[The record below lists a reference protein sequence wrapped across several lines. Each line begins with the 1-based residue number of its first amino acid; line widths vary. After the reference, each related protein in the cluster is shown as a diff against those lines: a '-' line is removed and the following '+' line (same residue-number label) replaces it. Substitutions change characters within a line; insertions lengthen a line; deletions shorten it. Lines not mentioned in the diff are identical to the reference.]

1 MSNISINQIQK
12 SKDIEMIYRQE
23 GYDTKKKLNRSAKKI
38 PLTMLEE
45 IEQGITSEQ
54 LDTFNVPIFK
64 YGTQITVHGVFPDLE
79 KAILVGGYKRI
90 FQNKNKSVGVKYEA
104 IDYDKKKRVYR
115 AFRHEHQFRSEHN
128 SREYSAYK
136 AIRVKDRDEAMQKIE
151 EYKPLFEKINLR
163 FGSKQL
169 YYAQVPYFGS
179 VLHYMVFSVNIYA
192 IYEKDIPEFFLA
204 TFGKTEAEIDT
215 EIKAKEDKDTAESE
229 ARYEERERENAIRKE
244 KEKALLDA
252 EIQRLSTIGV
262 RIVNNIPVSDGL
274 SILRINAST
283 DYTTK
288 EQSLEYNII
297 HYYKPPRARL
307 FKYNT
312 RSFKTYAQAME
323 SAAEKCTSYGDY
335 KVHKESTSGIILKP

>member
-1 MSNISINQIQK
+1 MSNLTINQIQN

-23 GYDTKKKLNRSAKKI
+23 GFDTKKKLNRSDKKI
-38 PLTMLEE
+38 PLTMLEQ

-54 LDTFNVPIFK
+54 LDTFDVPIFK

-90 FQNKNKSVGVKYEA
+90 FQNMNKSVGVKYEA
-104 IDYDKKKRVYR
+104 IDYDKKKRIYR
-115 AFRHEHQFRSEHN
+115 AFRHEHKFQTEHN

-136 AIRVKDRDEAMQKIE
+136 AIRVSNREEAMQKIE
-151 EYKPLFEKINLR
+151 EHKPLFEKIDMR

-169 YYAQVPYFGS
+169 YYAPVPFFGS
-179 VLHYMVFSVNIYA
+179 ILHYMVFSVYIYA
-192 IYEKDIPEFFLA
+192 IYEKDIPKFFLA
-204 TFGKTEAEIDT
+204 TFGKTEAKIDT
-215 EIKAKEDKDTAESE
+215 EIKAKEDKDNAASE
-229 ARYEERERENAIRKE
+229 ARHEEWERENTIRKE

-252 EIQRLSTIGV
+252 EVTRLSSIGV
-262 RIVNNIPVSDGL
+262 QIAKNIPITDGL
-274 SILRINAST
+274 SVLTINPNT

-288 EQSLEYNII
+288 EQYLEYNII

-312 RSFKTYAQAME
+312 SSFKTYAKAME

-335 KVHKESTSGIILKP
+335 KVHKETTSGIILS